1 MISHIPSLS
10 FAVQL
15 FSQSPVSGLVYLR
28 SFSLQYCAAFESMDT
43 VIVKLSSQL
52 TKASFPMP
60 VTLPGMETEVRLA
73 SVCREQLGKQA
84 DKPDGRDL
92 TGAQETIGMLVML
105 RDKTKGSLTG
115 TEERILN
122 DTVLTLQKS
131 LEEETG
137 GGIPK
142 FSQRKNPRRSFAD
155 SPLSFPA
162 SGSRAAV
169 SGDDGKTQHQK
180 PDNVN

>member
-1 MISHIPSLS
+1 MDPKEINRHFFVLIS
-10 FAVQL
+10 
-15 FSQSPVSGLVYLR
+15 
-28 SFSLQYCAAFESMDT
+28 
-43 VIVKLSSQL
+43 
-52 TKASFPMP
+52 
-60 VTLPGMETEVRLA
+60 RLA
-73 SVCREQLGKQA
+73 SACWEQLGKKP

-142 FSQRKNPRRSFAD
+142 FSRRKNPRRSFAD

-169 SGDDGKTQHQK
+169 SADDGKTQHQK